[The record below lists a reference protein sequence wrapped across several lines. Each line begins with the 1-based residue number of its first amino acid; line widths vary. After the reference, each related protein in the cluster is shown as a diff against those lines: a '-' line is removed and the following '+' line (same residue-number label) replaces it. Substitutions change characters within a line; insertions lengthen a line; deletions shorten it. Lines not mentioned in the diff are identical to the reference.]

1 MTCIVYTKQQ
11 VNSSTL
17 DYLDYLHWNNWYVIR
32 LLKSTLKKYI
42 NIEREKSFMCF
53 DCFKKFRAS
62 EHLNFISFNDSKFW
76 FYSKNHWK
84 HDRGGQQNLGKRI
97 TDKFF

>member
-1 MTCIVYTKQQ
+1 LICIVYTKQQ
-11 VNSSTL
+11 VNSS
-17 DYLDYLHWNNWYVIR
+17 DQSMHKIYVIR

-76 FYSKNHWK
+76 FYSKNH
-84 HDRGGQQNLGKRI
+84 
-97 TDKFF
+97 